1 MTPEQ
6 ALHIAVEALMAE
18 LTPDGH
24 WVGELSS
31 SALAGAVAIIALH
44 LNGDASDSPKIE
56 RGLAW
61 LIQTQKSDGGWGD
74 CPKSLSNPSTTLL
87 VLSALKI
94 TGRVEDARALAYLK
108 SILGDDIAAGIH
120 EIYGEDHTFSVPI
133 LTTCAIA
140 GIVSWSSV
148 PRLPYPLAAMPYQ
161 LFNLLKLQVVSYAM
175 PALIAVGLAID
186 KQRGQTVLGKLTEK
200 KALRILQQIMPE
212 SGGFLEATPLTAFVS
227 MSLLTIRND
236 LPTSDGK
243 DEPSP
248 QPSPIGWG
256 REKSPLPLGGGG
268 LGRGQSTPI
277 DRVLAKALI
286 FLRSQQREDGSWPI
300 DTNLAQWVTSCAI
313 NALRTARVEPPRS
326 AIEWTLA
333 NQTTTVHPFTHAA
346 PGGWGWTDLSG
357 SVPDGDDT
365 SAAQLVL
372 SGSLTSPTIPTGQIE
387 KGITWLL
394 NLQNRDGGWPPF
406 CRGWGRL
413 PFDQS
418 CADITAHA
426 IRAIQSL
433 EDKNKLIFP
442 LLAGGRSVSEANTDG
457 GSRQESEMLP
467 PPSHGGGSG
476 RGLKELFS
484 KAETA
489 KARGYDYL
497 AKTQR
502 ADGSWVPLWFGSQ
515 LTRDNENPAF
525 GTARVLM
532 AYGESIQRNETTDK
546 GINYL
551 LKAQNVDG
559 GWGAAIGS
567 PSMLQETSLS
577 LSALSY
583 FKPKR
588 EIEEAIESGLA
599 YLIPCIERDGLNDAQ
614 PIGLYFAKLWYSE
627 KLYPMIWAVEA
638 LGRCLRH

>member
-1 MTPEQ
+1 VTPEQ
-6 ALHIAVEALMAE
+6 ALSKAVDTLMAE
-18 LTPDGH
+18 LTTDGH

-44 LNGDASDSPKIE
+44 LNSDPADTAKIE
-56 RGLAW
+56 IGLAW
-61 LIQTQKSDGGWGD
+61 LLKTQNQDGGWGD

-87 VLSALKI
+87 VLSALRI
-94 TGRVEDARALAYLK
+94 TGRGDDPRALAYLK
-108 SILGDDIAAGIH
+108 TKLGDDIPAGIH

-186 KQRGQTVLGKLTEK
+186 KKRGQSFIGKRVEK
-200 KALRILQQIMPE
+200 KVLAILEQILPE

-227 MSLLTIRND
+227 MSLLTM
-236 LPTSDGK
+236 
-243 DEPSP
+243 
-248 QPSPIGWG
+248 
-256 REKSPLPLGGGG
+256 REEFPLPPRGGGS
-268 LGRGQSTPI
+268 GRGPSSPV
-277 DRVLAKALI
+277 DRVLTKALT
-286 FLRSQQREDGSWPI
+286 FLRDQQREDGSWPI

-313 NALRTARVEPPRS
+313 NALREAKIEPPQS

-333 NQTTTVHPFTHAA
+333 NQTKTVHPFTHAA

-365 SAAQLVL
+365 SAALLVL
-372 SGSLTSPTIPTGQIE
+372 SGSLTSPTSQTGLTRPTEQLQRGVQ
-387 KGITWLL
+387 WLV
-394 NLQNRDGGWPPF
+394 NLQNSDGGCPPF

-426 IRAIQSL
+426 LKAIQAL
-433 EDKNKLIFP
+433 TDMPNLQYYKFQWAREQ
-442 LLAGGRSVSEANTDG
+442 SEPNDQPPPYPSPATRER
-457 GSRQESEMLP
+457 GSLP

-476 RGLKELFS
+476 RGLNKTFTKTER
-484 KAETA
+484 A
-489 KARGYDYL
+489 KAKGFKYL

-515 LTRDNENPAF
+515 LTRDNENPVF
-525 GTARVLM
+525 GTSRVLM
-532 AYGESIQRNETTDK
+532 AYGENKAVNESAEK
-546 GINYL
+546 GITYL
-551 LKAQNVDG
+551 LKAQNADG
-559 GWGAAIGS
+559 GWGAAVGC
-567 PSMLQETSLS
+567 PSMLQETSLA

-583 FKPKR
+583 FKPKK
-588 EIEEAIESGLA
+588 EIEEAIQRGLA
-599 YLIPCIERDGLNDAQ
+599 YLVQSIERDGLNDAQ

>member
-31 SALAGAVAIIALH
+31 SALAGAVATIALH
-44 LNGDASDSPKIE
+44 LNGDPTDTAKIE
-56 RGLAW
+56 KGLAW
-61 LIQTQKSDGGWGD
+61 LLKTQNHDGGWGD

-87 VLSALKI
+87 VLSALRI
-94 TGRVEDARALAYLK
+94 TGRGDDPRAIAYLK
-108 SILGDDIAAGIH
+108 SVLGDDIAAGIH

-148 PRLPYPLAAMPYQ
+148 PRLPYPLATMPYQ

-186 KQRGQTVLGKLTEK
+186 KKRGQSFLGKRVEK
-200 KALRILQQIMPE
+200 KVLTILEQTMPE

-227 MSLLTIRND
+227 MSLLTVLED
-236 LPTSDGK
+236 
-243 DEPSP
+243 
-248 QPSPIGWG
+248 
-256 REKSPLPLGGGG
+256 SPLPPRGGG
-268 LGRGQSTPI
+268 QDTPAE
-277 DRVLAKALI
+277 RVLSKALA
-286 FLRSQQREDGSWPI
+286 FLRDQQREDGSWPI

-313 NALRTARVEPPRS
+313 NALRTARIEPPQS
-326 AIEWTLA
+326 AIAWTLA
-333 NQTTTVHPFTHAA
+333 NQTKTVHPFTHAA

-365 SAAQLVL
+365 SAALLVL
-372 SGSLTSPTIPTGQIE
+372 SGSLTCQTSQTGPTIPTVQII
-387 KGITWLL
+387 KGLQWLA

-418 CADITAHA
+418 CDDITAHA
-426 IRAIQSL
+426 LRAIQSL
-433 EDKNKLIFP
+433 EDEHKLIFP
-442 LLAGGRSVSEANTDG
+442 LLAGGTEG
-457 GSRQESEMLP
+457 GSQTKSPLP
-467 PPSHGGGSG
+467 PGGG
-476 RGLKELFS
+476 GLGMVLSDFLV
-484 KAETA
+484 KAKNA
-489 KARGYDYL
+489 KTKGFKYL

-502 ADGSWVPLWFGSQ
+502 ADGSWLPLWFGSQ
-515 LTRDNENPAF
+515 LTRDNENPIF
-525 GTARVLM
+525 GTSRVLM

-546 GINYL
+546 GVSYL
-551 LKAQNVDG
+551 LKAQNADG
-559 GWGAAIGS
+559 GWGAATGC
-567 PSMLQETSLS
+567 PSMLQETSLA
-577 LSALSY
+577 LSALSH
-583 FKPKR
+583 FKPKK
-588 EIEEAIESGLA
+588 EVEEAIQRGLA
-599 YLIPCIERDGLNDAQ
+599 YLVQSIERDGLNDAQ